1 MYKRQVF
8 QNLGEGTY
16 FHSGSMAIRQAV
28 AAGINITYKILFN
41 DAVAMTG
48 GQTVESGQ
56 TPAQIAQQ
64 VEAEGVETI
73 VIVTED
79 PTRYANVKHL
89 PRRVKIYDREELEEV
104 QVMLRE
110 TPGVSVMIYDQICAT
125 EKRRR
130 SKRGLRA
137 PDRTRVVIN
146 TEVCEGCGDCSIKS
160 NCLSLSLIH
169 I

>member
-1 MYKRQVF
+1 MPEKAYVSEEPD
-8 QNLGEGTY
+8 L
-16 FHSGSMAIRQAV
+16 
-28 AAGINITYKILFN
+28 
-41 DAVAMTG
+41 
-48 GQTVESGQ
+48 GQ

-79 PTRYANVKHL
+79 PTRYANVKDL
-89 PRRVKIYDREELEEV
+89 PRGVKIFDREELDEV
-104 QVMLRE
+104 QVMLRA

-160 NCLSLSLIH
+160 NCLSVEPVETELGRKRRMIH
-169 I
+169 NKSALTRVTDWFDHAFSAQ